1 MMRTIRLAMA
11 FAMTLF
17 PLSQSLADNQKTT
30 VAQVSTTVDLSDD
43 VDYIVTSDT
52 PFTDDGVVNIQN
64 TDHAV
69 LILEGVKP
77 SKATSLLAS
86 HVRINGQRAQNNQ
99 NCQVK
104 LYNRGCIIMPYASTM
119 KPLTVYSEPNF
130 QGESVNDFGLENSGG
145 FMNTLTDQKLNN
157 RIRSFRLKR
166 GYMVTFSTR
175 ARGRGYSRCF
185 IAADSDL
192 EVATLPVILDQTITS
207 YRVFKWYDAGKP
219 ALANDTRS
227 EAVSALNVGSCYSFG
242 LGESRLPDAECVPH
256 HIYEDWPSAAQCGS
270 VSYSPHMKTNNEPGN
285 SADDRPQTVKQILDN
300 WENLMATGMR
310 LCSPSSHD
318 GSTAHLR
325 EFMDSIDA
333 RGWRCD
339 ILDLH
344 CYWNEWNF
352 YNSIRGW
359 VDSYHRPVWISEW
372 VWGSSWGNNGIF
384 AVATGDNRDNPT
396 QAQLQEN
403 KTVVERICNAL
414 NGYDYVERY
423 FYWNSEANCSKLYY
437 DGKLTPAGEMYAKLN
452 SGVGYNGKYDFVP
465 RTPPMRDP
473 SDLTIVFDKNTRVA
487 TLRWHEYN
495 GEYNRSISL
504 ERRLGDGHRWEVVS
518 DVTMQEAEA
527 DYTYEDAEATNGC
540 QYRVH
545 VVDANGKDR
554 YTRLVM
560 AASDDLEP
568 GDAVQV
574 DGATKYLG
582 GNILLNGD
590 FDMAAALW
598 LNGQGEPI
606 GAPYFQVV
614 PVGGLDGGAYLQ
626 AYGNGSVNTEQALKT
641 VVDIKPQT
649 DYYFSGA
656 VCNYGGVF
664 AQLNLSA
671 DGVATTSTAGSLSN
685 ATENWLTQFA
695 SFNSGDYAKAII
707 AFRSLAGTAQFD
719 KLMLCQLFD
728 TKEDALADAAEKQQ
742 MKADAFRDFN
752 TSYPELNE
760 GLPATLQE
768 ALQAYRNMPR
778 LQQLIRDAASMQS
791 ECRLFDDEA
800 VLSGALSAALSAK
813 KPAEVNEAVEL
824 LANAIEGYLS
834 SVRLNNVIKQPS
846 FASST
851 GWTTKCGTYTGG
863 DQRTN
868 SRDGVT
874 FWNAWWSGLS
884 ASEGQSKTM
893 AVRQELTGLDHGLY
907 YLECKATTE
916 HYCLSDQHAF
926 IDNGEL
932 RHESPKLTA
941 DYFDLPS
948 VATADCWQTLTTLP
962 VYVDDDG
969 VLTIGFEGSKLGAV
983 DNAWHRLGEP
993 TSTGDKRE
1001 GWWCATDFVLH
1012 FTPQYRLSVT
1022 PDQWG
1027 VTCLPYAVHPSPG
1040 LTFYEIAGIT
1050 PDLQNLCLRQIEETV
1065 AGQAFIYR
1073 SSEAEAIFLEYGDA
1087 VKSATDA
1094 PGGLRGFFKT
1104 SARVPKDYYYL
1115 TDGRWEK
1122 VVGDRPT
1129 MTSYT
1134 GILRPQTDSR
1144 SQPLAVLDGWEGA
1157 TMPIVGMTA
1166 EEMAASVAAPFVS
1179 HDGTPAYFTLDGRRL
1194 RSGELK
1200 SGVYVRVVNG
1210 HAHKTIIQ

>member
-1 MMRTIRLAMA
+1 MA
-11 FAMTLF
+11 VAMTLF

-30 VAQVSTTVDLSDD
+30 VEQVSTTVDLTDD
-43 VDYIVTSDT
+43 VDYIVTSST
-52 PFTDDGVVNIQN
+52 PFADEGIVNIQN

-77 SKATSLLAS
+77 SKATSQLAS
-86 HVRINGQRAQNNQ
+86 HVRINGQRAQNNT

-104 LYNRGCIIMPYASTM
+104 LHNRGCIIMPYASTM

-145 FMNTLTDQKLNN
+145 FMNTLTEQKLNN

-185 IAADSDL
+185 IAADGDL
-192 EVATLPVILDQTITS
+192 EVASLPTILDETITS

-285 SADDRPQTVKQILDN
+285 SADDHPQTVKQILDN

-359 VDSYHRPVWISEW
+359 VDRYHRPVWISEW
-372 VWGSSWGNNGIF
+372 VWGASWSGGSGIFKEASSW
-384 AVATGDNRDNPT
+384 DSPT
-396 QAQLQEN
+396 QADYNLN
-403 KTVVERICNAL
+403 KEVVERICNAL

-423 FYWNSEANCSKLYY
+423 FYWNSERNCSKIRLD
-437 DGKLTPAGEMYAKLN
+437 DGSLTPAGQMYSQLN

-473 SDLTIVFDKNTRVA
+473 SDLTIDFDKRTHVA

-495 GEYNRSISL
+495 GEYNQSISL
-504 ERRLGDGHRWEVVS
+504 ERRMGDGHRWEVIS
-518 DVTMQEAEA
+518 DVDMQEAEGN
-527 DYTYEDAEATNGC
+527 YTYEDAEATNGC

-554 YTRLVM
+554 YTRMVM

-590 FDMAAALW
+590 FDMADALW

-626 AYGNGSVNTEQALKT
+626 AYGNGTVNTEQALKT

-671 DGVATTSTAGSLSN
+671 DGVATTTTAGSLSN

-695 SFNSGDYAKAII
+695 TFNSGEYAKAII

-728 TKEDALADAAEKQQ
+728 SQEEALADAAEKQQ
-742 MKADAFRDFN
+742 MKADAFQTFN
-752 TSYPELNE
+752 TRYPELND
-760 GLPATLQE
+760 GLPATLKE
-768 ALQAYRNMPR
+768 AITAYHNMPR

-800 VLSGALSAALSAK
+800 VLSGALSGALSAK
-813 KPAEVNEAVEL
+813 KPAEVNDAVEL

-916 HYCLSDQHAF
+916 HYCLSDQHAY
-926 IDNGEL
+926 IDNGDE
-932 RHESPKLTA
+932 RRESPQLTA

-948 VATADCWQTLTTLP
+948 VSTADRWQTLTTLP
-962 VYVDDDG
+962 VYVNDDDA
-969 VLTIGFEGSKLGAV
+969 LTIGFEGSKQGAV

-1022 PDQWG
+1022 PEQWG

-1065 AGQAFIYR
+1065 AGLAFIYR
-1073 SSEAEAIFLEYGDA
+1073 SSEAEATFLEYGDA
-1087 VKSATDA
+1087 VKSTTDA

-1122 VVGDRPT
+1122 VVGDRPA

-1179 HDGTPAYFTLDGRRL
+1179 RDGKPTYFTLDGRRVQTDQ
-1194 RSGELK
+1194 LK
-1200 SGVYVRVVNG
+1200 SGVYIKVIDGQAKKMIVKG
-1210 HAHKTIIQ
+1210 EMKSEK